1 MLMLILVLVLPLAHT
16 KESYFFKI
24 ILVQD
29 SMIVRQW
36 LSIILGSWDST
47 AKGPTQTKDTSIME
61 KNGWEHRIQISMTLS
76 EHGWS

>member
-47 AKGPTQTKDTSIME
+47 AKGPTQKKTQVLWRKMVGSTEYRS
-61 KNGWEHRIQISMTLS
+61 Q
-76 EHGWS
+76 